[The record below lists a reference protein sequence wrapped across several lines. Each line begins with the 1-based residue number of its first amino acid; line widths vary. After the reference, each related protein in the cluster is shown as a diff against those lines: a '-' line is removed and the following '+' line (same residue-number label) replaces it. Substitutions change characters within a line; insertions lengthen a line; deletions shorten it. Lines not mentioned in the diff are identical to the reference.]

1 MTQNEL
7 PVHHEIHLP
16 STCLAGGHT
25 NQPVPVS
32 VTPLSLPFQSTGACV
47 LLMLGLSFSCGG
59 AVGQLVNVKRLWSSL
74 EAQDVSLLVSETWQ
88 GDHQVLG
95 GVSAQKASL

>member
-25 NQPVPVS
+25 N
-32 VTPLSLPFQSTGACV
+32 PLSLLFQSTGACV
-47 LLMLGLSFSCGG
+47 LLMLGLPFSCGG

-74 EAQDVSLLVSETWQ
+74 GAQDVSLLVSETWQ

-95 GVSAQKASL
+95 GGSAQKASL